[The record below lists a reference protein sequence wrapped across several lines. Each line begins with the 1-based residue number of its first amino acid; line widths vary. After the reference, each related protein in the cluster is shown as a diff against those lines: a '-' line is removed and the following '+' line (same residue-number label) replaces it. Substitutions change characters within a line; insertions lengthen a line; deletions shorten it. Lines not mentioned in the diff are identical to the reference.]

1 MKIDSQS
8 ALNERV
14 SERRNN
20 NLDSLEQILRDSR
33 SESTKTRSA
42 NEWQIT
48 NNGYSALPQKEL
60 NNQIGILQIAQRTLS
75 NILSNS
81 HITLDEVY
89 REINNAQ
96 FLGSKIF
103 SDSMILSSVSGEV
116 LFDSNRIQ
124 NILPSDERDLYIF
137 KKALKNEVDF
147 ITNSLQ
153 SLQSAN
159 LGVNPPT
166 TQGENVR
173 DYLTSNAMLFSKAH
187 NTAGL
192 ISKIDAL
199 LV

>member
-1 MKIDSQS
+1 MKIESDFNGRV
-8 ALNERV
+8 NERQ
-14 SERRNN
+14 SKS
-20 NLDSLEQILRDSR
+20 LDSLEQILRDSR
-33 SESTKTRSA
+33 GDTAKTRNSA
-42 NEWQIT
+42 NEWHIT
-48 NNGYSALPQKEL
+48 NNGYSSLPHKEL
-60 NNQIGILQIAQRTLS
+60 NNQIGILQIAQRTLQ

-96 FLGSKIF
+96 FLGSGIF
-103 SDSMILSSVSGEV
+103 SDSMILSSGSGEV
-116 LFDSNRIQ
+116 LFDANRIL
-124 NILPSDERDLYIF
+124 NILPNDERDLYIF

-153 SLQSAN
+153 SLQNAN
-159 LGVNPPT
+159 MGVNPPLA
-166 TQGENVR
+166 QGENVR

-192 ISKIDAL
+192 ISRIDAL

>member
-8 ALNERV
+8 AALSERLNERG
-14 SERRNN
+14 S
-20 NLDSLEQILRDSR
+20 LDSLEQILRDSR
-33 SESTKTRSA
+33 GESTKVRNA

-48 NNGYSALPQKEL
+48 HNGYSALPQKEL

-153 SLQSAN
+153 SLQNANMSA
-159 LGVNPPT
+159 NPPT
-166 TQGENVR
+166 AQGENVR

>member
-8 ALNERV
+8 ATLSERLNERG
-14 SERRNN
+14 

-33 SESTKTRSA
+33 GESTKVRNA

-48 NNGYSALPQKEL
+48 HNGYSALPQKEL

-153 SLQSAN
+153 SLQNAN
-159 LGVNPPT
+159 MGVNLPIA
-166 TQGENVR
+166 QGENVR

>member
-1 MKIDSQS
+1 MKIDSE
-8 ALNERV
+8 NFNGRI
-14 SERRNN
+14 SERQSKS
-20 NLDSLEQILRDSR
+20 LDSLEQILRDSR
-33 SESTKTRSA
+33 SDATKTRNA

-153 SLQSAN
+153 TLQNANMSAN
-159 LGVNPPT
+159 TPT
-166 TQGENVR
+166 MQGENVR

>member
-33 SESTKTRSA
+33 GESTKVRNA

-48 NNGYSALPQKEL
+48 HNGYSALPQKEL

-153 SLQSAN
+153 SLQNAN
-159 LGVNPPT
+159 MGVNPPT
-166 TQGENVR
+166 AQGENVR